1 MSQQMN
7 YDEET
12 GGRQNPPYQG
22 YQASY
27 QDPFI
32 ASSGQ
37 KLNSR
42 DFGRGASPGQRLAL
56 AIVSIVMLVAVSA
69 IIFGNTNTVVNLSL
83 MIVFGLICFTI
94 IAVNAIFNINH

>member
-7 YDEET
+7 FDEEIGNQQT
-12 GGRQNPPYQG
+12 PPYQG

-42 DFGRGASPGQRLAL
+42 EFGRGASAGQRLAL
-56 AIVSIVMLVAVSA
+56 AIVSIVMLALVSV
-69 IIFGNTNTVVNLSL
+69 IIFSNTSIVISLSL

-94 IAVNAIFNINH
+94 IVVNAIFNINH